1 MLSHYLKNLS
11 LDLLELFHFLKHKF
25 NQNNFY
31 YYALLVVIGFLLY
44 LKSLSFNFTYL
55 DDNELILNNL
65 PYLQNIGN
73 VFDAFTK
80 DAFYTLHSGAAYYRP
95 LLTVSFILEASLF
108 GSTPFVFHL
117 TNVLLHLLT
126 ALLVFK
132 LIEKLGCSKKTS
144 LLLSLFF
151 LVHPSL
157 TQAVSWV
164 PGRNDSLLAIFVLSS
179 FIFFLKFLETK
190 KVSAYFFSIFFFA
203 LGLFT
208 KETALI
214 LPALM
219 LFYLW
224 QNYLLKKSIFIKL
237 FVGWS
242 IAILLWSPMRHIAL
256 SNPIPMSIKDG
267 VISLFKNSPATLQ
280 LLGKTFFPFNLSVLP
295 NIPDTTFLWGVGAVF
310 LILFFVFWRTKN
322 TSDEDDKSYLIIFG
336 LFWFVLFLLP
346 SFIRPDPNIIA
357 DFIEH
362 RLYLPIIG
370 LIFLL
375 SQSPFFT
382 YSKKSWSKWLTL
394 AWILILMVFTFITWN
409 HQNNFAD
416 KFSFWKNAAE
426 NSPHSP
432 LAQKN
437 LGAMYYL
444 DKNYLLAEE
453 YYKKSLALNELE
465 PMVHSNLGLIYAGR
479 GDTQNAEKEYQR
491 ELSFNPNYDNAHFN
505 LGLLYYNQQKFTEA
519 KIEWEK
525 TLQINPD
532 YADAKKALGLLS
544 NLKK

>member
-1 MLSHYLKNLS
+1 MSDK
-11 LDLLELFHFLKHKF
+11 
-25 NQNNFY
+25 
-31 YYALLVVIGFLLY
+31 
-44 LKSLSFNFTYL
+44 
-55 DDNELILNNL
+55 DN
-65 PYLQNIGN
+65 
-73 VFDAFTK
+73 
-80 DAFYTLHSGAAYYRP
+80 
-95 LLTVSFILEASLF
+95 
-108 GSTPFVFHL
+108 
-117 TNVLLHLLT
+117 
-126 ALLVFK
+126 
-132 LIEKLGCSKKTS
+132 
-144 LLLSLFF
+144 
-151 LVHPSL
+151 
-157 TQAVSWV
+157 
-164 PGRNDSLLAIFVLSS
+164 
-179 FIFFLKFLETK
+179 
-190 KVSAYFFSIFFFA
+190 
-203 LGLFT
+203 
-208 KETALI
+208 
-214 LPALM
+214 
-219 LFYLW
+219 
-224 QNYLLKKSIFIKL
+224 
-237 FVGWS
+237 
-242 IAILLWSPMRHIAL
+242 
-256 SNPIPMSIKDG
+256 
-267 VISLFKNSPATLQ
+267 
-280 LLGKTFFPFNLSVLP
+280 
-295 NIPDTTFLWGVGAVF
+295 
-310 LILFFVFWRTKN
+310 
-322 TSDEDDKSYLIIFG
+322 KSYLIIFG

-375 SQSPFFT
+375 SQSPFFI
-382 YSKKSWSKWLTL
+382 YSKKSWSKWFTL
-394 AWILILMVFTFITWN
+394 AWILILMVFTFINWN

-479 GDTQNAEKEYQR
+479 GDTQNADKEYQR

-532 YADAKKALGLLS
+532 YADAKNALGVLS